1 MFQWKKIK
9 AFFKLVS
16 TREER
21 TDLPLPSYKSHF
33 FIYLLCCETS
43 AGTSLRNIQC
53 AFNKLCWWITHT
65 SEMLSLLSRHSFS
78 FPICLFSP
86 HIYFLLL
93 CLCEPS
99 ISRSSSSLSFLIRPP
114 GYCFFRDHVENQR
127 LICFSGRTIP
137 RKHNR
142 FHLHPQ
148 PQHTMSNTTA
158 HKQAEGWESCHGN
171 VYKSH
176 PEECKQN
183 WVELLSDKRV
193 NFRQSCCCL
202 PVLCF
207 DYNTAHWRII
217 FSDWRTDAGFFNPHN
232 PATYKKFIC
241 VYRRLVRWG
250 ISLTHSAPCLK
261 ACELRNDYC
270 LGSSACNWFTLKF
283 PAGILICDAYSQS
296 SDYPHDRSLL
306 SSQGRAEPQ
315 RVKQKLWDVWRD
327 RVHMSPVPR
336 LCKGGYQAAWEEHV
350 ILRCGSSPADCC
362 QPWWENTT

>member
-1 MFQWKKIK
+1 M
-9 AFFKLVS
+9 
-16 TREER
+16 
-21 TDLPLPSYKSHF
+21 
-33 FIYLLCCETS
+33 
-43 AGTSLRNIQC
+43 
-53 AFNKLCWWITHT
+53 THT
-65 SEMLSLLSRHSFS
+65 SEFFFFFPNLSFQSSYIFSSSVSLRAFHFTFFFFSLL
-78 FPICLFSP
+78 
-86 HIYFLLL
+86 
-93 CLCEPS
+93 
-99 ISRSSSSLSFLIRPP
+99 FLIRPP
-114 GYCFFRDHVENQR
+114 GYCFFRDRVENQR
-127 LICFSGRTIP
+127 LMCFAGRTIP

-232 PATYKKFIC
+232 PATYKKCIC

-261 ACELRNDYC
+261 ACELRDDYC

-296 SDYPHDRSLL
+296 SDYPRDRLPL

-315 RVKQKLWDVWRD
+315 RVK
-327 RVHMSPVPR
+327 
-336 LCKGGYQAAWEEHV
+336 
-350 ILRCGSSPADCC
+350 
-362 QPWWENTT
+362 